1 MDTSKPRF
9 FIALLPPQ
17 EIQDY
22 AKEIQQYFEQKYD
35 SRRALRSP
43 PHITLQP
50 PFEWQL
56 DSLSVLEESL
66 SRFVSDRSPIPI
78 TLSGFSAFAPRVI
91 YINVLKTPE
100 LLTLQADLMTY
111 LEASLGIVD
120 ATSKQRPFAPHM
132 TVAFRD
138 LERQNFNLA
147 WREFQHRSLQFEFT
161 ASNLT
166 LLIHDSQRWNVN
178 SEFPLRDV
186 TAEAAN
192 DF

>member
-1 MDTSKPRF
+1 MDTSKRRF
-9 FIALLPPQ
+9 FIALLPPL

-22 AKEIQQYFEQKYD
+22 AKEIQQYFAQKYD
-35 SRRALRSP
+35 SQAALRSP

-66 SRFVSDRSPIPI
+66 SRFASDRSSIPI

-100 LLTLQADLMTY
+100 LLTLQADLMAY
-111 LEASLGIVD
+111 VEASLEIVE
-120 ATSKQRPFAPHM
+120 ATSKKRPFAPHM
-132 TVAFRD
+132 TVAFQD
-138 LERQNFNLA
+138 LKRQNFNVA
-147 WREFQHRSLQFEFT
+147 WREFQHRPLQFEFT

-166 LLIHDSQRWNVN
+166 LLIHDGQRWNIN
-178 SEFPLRDV
+178 SEFPLEEFSG
-186 TAEAAN
+186 EAPSN
-192 DF
+192 

>member
-1 MDTSKPRF
+1 MDTSKRRF

-66 SRFVSDRSPIPI
+66 SKFVCDRSSIPI
-78 TLSGFSAFAPRVI
+78 TLSGFSTFAPRVI

-100 LLTLQADLMTY
+100 LLTLQADLMAY
-111 LEASLGIVD
+111 LEASLKIVD
-120 ATSKQRPFAPHM
+120 ATSKHRPFAPHM
-132 TVAFRD
+132 TVASGD
-138 LERQNFNLA
+138 LKRQNFNFA
-147 WREFQHRSLQFEFT
+147 WREFQHRPLQFEFI
-161 ASNLT
+161 AFNLT
-166 LLIHDSQRWNVN
+166 LLIYNGQCWNIHC
-178 SEFPLRDV
+178 EFPLG
-186 TAEAAN
+186 E
-192 DF
+192 FSEE

>member
-1 MDTSKPRF
+1 MDTSKRRF
-9 FIALLPPQ
+9 FIALLPPE

-66 SRFVSDRSPIPI
+66 SRFVCDRSSIPI
-78 TLSGFSAFAPRVI
+78 TLSGFSTFAPRVI

-100 LLTLQADLMTY
+100 LLTLQADLMAY
-111 LEASLGIVD
+111 LEASLEIVD
-120 ATSKQRPFAPHM
+120 ATSKHRPFAPHM
-132 TVAFRD
+132 TVASGD
-138 LERQNFNLA
+138 LKRQNFNFA
-147 WREFQHRSLQFEFT
+147 WREFQHRPLQFEFT
-161 ASNLT
+161 AVNLT
-166 LLIHDSQRWNVN
+166 LLIYNGQCWNVH
-178 SEFPLRDV
+178 SEFPLG
-186 TAEAAN
+186 E
-192 DF
+192 FSEQ